1 MSDQPFKELEERLG
15 YRFGDPANL
24 NAALIHS
31 SAADAATPR
40 ASERLEFL
48 GDAVLGLVFSDLL
61 IARYPAC
68 DEGRLSKYRAALVKT
83 GSFAAKAR
91 ELRLNECLTLGRG
104 EERTGGREKSS
115 ILAAV
120 YEAVM
125 GAVFVDSGYE
135 QVKTLVVRHYG
146 EAIER
151 IAQLATMDPKTE
163 LQERLQR
170 THRTTPGYRVVR
182 EEGPDHARWF
192 VVEVMLADVVL
203 ASGEGASK
211 RRAEQEA
218 AQRALEQLAAAGDV
232 SVSQETT

>member
-1 MSDQPFKELEERLG
+1 MSDEPLKELERRLG
-15 YRFGDPANL
+15 YEFRDAANL

-31 SAADAATPR
+31 SAAESAGARP
-40 ASERLEFL
+40 SERLEFL

-61 IARYPAC
+61 IARYPDC
-68 DEGRLSKYRAALVKT
+68 DEGRLSRYRAALVKT

-91 ELRLNECLTLGRG
+91 ELRLNECLMLGRG

-115 ILAAV
+115 ILAAT

-125 GAVFVDSGYE
+125 GAVFAESGYE
-135 QVKTLVVRHYG
+135 PVKTAVSRHFG
-146 EAIER
+146 EAIDR
-151 IAQLATMDPKTE
+151 IGQLASIDPKTE

-170 THRTTPGYRVVR
+170 THRTTPAYRVVR

-192 VVEVMLADVVL
+192 VVEVLLGGVVL

-211 RRAEQEA
+211 RRAEQA
-218 AQRALEQLAAAGDV
+218 AAHQALEHLAAADAAK
-232 SVSQETT
+232 EPE